1 MEIAILIIASL
12 CLVSSLIFIIVL
24 SVKQNKKEDEKKL
37 NETLKYFGTLEA
49 KIEQIKDS
57 VKNDIALSL
66 SNEMNKVLKE
76 QKDNS
81 EASNVKLE
89 RFQNNI
95 QEALNKRF
103 DALNEQVDKKF
114 IDINKK
120 VDDKLGEGF
129 KTTSETI
136 AQVRERLQAI
146 DSAQKN
152 IESLSKDVVS
162 LKGVLEG
169 NQTRGQYG
177 EFQLSMILNSVFD
190 GATKCYE
197 EQYTLK
203 KGKDENGDVRADAV
217 VFMPEPNHMIC
228 IDSKFPFQDYKK
240 AFESETEEEKEN
252 YYKKF
257 KNDVKK
263 HINDISNK
271 YIIEGK
277 TAPEAIMFIPNDGVF
292 AYIHQNFYDD
302 IVQFATDK
310 RVIITSP
317 TTIRPILVTIN
328 MVRIEVERNKHLA
341 EVSDELTKLGK
352 QFGLFAD
359 EWSKFS
365 KSIETLSNKHTDLDK
380 RVGRITKRFSAIAK
394 SDLAEE
400 EIKQIETDG
409 ENDG

>member
-380 RVGRITKRFSAIAK
+380 RVGRITRRFSAIAK